1 MPRESIGERV
11 KRLRLEHG
19 WLQKE
24 LAAKTGFSSQK
35 VSNLER
41 GYNKE
46 IDAED
51 VLKLANAFGV
61 SSEYI
66 LRGVSPEVTIKDALQ
81 DEPELLDFFV
91 NEMASRDDL
100 KLLFKQVRPLK
111 SETIKRI
118 IKYIKLVEDE
128 EDQE

>member
-1 MPRESIGERV
+1 LPVENLGERV
-11 KRLRLEHG
+11 KRLRIEHG

-24 LAAKTGFSSQK
+24 LATKTGFSSQK
-35 VSNLER
+35 VSNIER

-46 IDAED
+46 IESED

-66 LRGVSPEVTIKDALQ
+66 LRGVTPEATIKDALN
-81 DEPELLDFFV
+81 DEPELLNFFI
-91 NEMASRDDL
+91 NEMAKRDDL
-100 KLLFKQVRPLK
+100 KLLFKQVKPLK
-111 SETIKRI
+111 PETVKRI
-118 IKYIKLVEDE
+118 IRYIKIVEDE